1 MKAVRIHVDANNRS
15 RVIKFVHLCLNV
27 VQYLGGGNCE
37 LDNTEARKKRSSRNI
52 NFVE

>member
-27 VQYLGGGNCE
+27 VQYLGCGNCQ
-37 LDNTEARKKRSSRNI
+37 LDITESWKKI
-52 NFVE
+52 DHQEIFVE